1 MAAAHTKNTR
11 THPKTSQSPLAAYC
25 YNPAHVRF
33 IGTDSDEKVHL
44 LLRRHPITNVPWIL
58 SSILLIFL
66 PLPLV
71 YFPLLTFMP
80 ERFLFITILFWYLA
94 TSAYILERF
103 ITWFFNV
110 YIVTDERVFDVD
122 FHNLVYREISDAN
135 IDAIQDVTVIIGSV
149 IRTTLDY
156 GDVVIQTSA
165 EIPQIE
171 FQAVPHPDQ
180 VAQVLRDLRVQE
192 EQEKIEGRVR

>member
-1 MAAAHTKNTR
+1 MAAAHTKH

-25 YNPAHVRF
+25 YNPTHVHF
-33 IGTDSDEKVHL
+33 IGADRDEKVHL

-80 ERFLFITILFWYLA
+80 ERFVIVTILFWYLA